1 MVEVHAGAV
10 VDHQREGNPRVLV
23 LLAALAGQDLTVV
36 LHGREAWDPSW
47 SERVPLLADAPAPG
61 RAARLAF
68 WRAGLN
74 GDSLSDTQLDEL
86 ASQLVLAPTEVSRA
100 ITARIGFDKL
110 IVNVQNFV
118 HSLAPSMSAA
128 S

>member
-1 MVEVHAGAV
+1 LAGCEARLRRGALV
-10 VDHQREGNPRVLV
+10 AGPVDHQREGNPRVLV

-100 ITARIGFDKL
+100 ITAAR
-110 IVNVQNFV
+110 
-118 HSLAPSMSAA
+118 LAATLDGGTLTL
-128 S
+128 